1 MNNYKT
7 SSKILF
13 SIVVAVI
20 VVSWSLSAAI
30 SNVYIQKAMALTAT
44 TTNTAFGLQNPF
56 YTEYD
61 AWRPVVVSGIKF
73 LGLPRIVNQS
83 LYWESNDFQECPA
96 SWNTTIKY
104 NTNIRRKENQNL
116 MVFGIEIFFVI
127 TWQIRL
133 RMIGFP
139 I

>member
-1 MNNYKT
+1 MNNYKA

-61 AWRPVVVSGIKF
+61 A
-73 LGLPRIVNQS
+73 
-83 LYWESNDFQECPA
+83 
-96 SWNTTIKY
+96 
-104 NTNIRRKENQNL
+104 
-116 MVFGIEIFFVI
+116 
-127 TWQIRL
+127 
-133 RMIGFP
+133 
-139 I
+139 